1 MNCGFGFGS
10 TEQTRCFR
18 ERYKDEGRGG
28 GIVGKFGSWVRGSA
42 LCVTVLVVD
51 AEESWGVV
59 VSLTGRRVA
68 AQGWR
73 TGVGWVWDGNK
84 KWKGF
89 SRTAHTPDWESCI

>member
-42 LCVTVLVVD
+42 LCVMVLVVD
-51 AEESWGVV
+51 AEESWVWV
-59 VSLTGRRVA
+59 WLFLSPVA
-68 AQGWR
+68 GLQHKAGAP
-73 TGVGWVWDGNK
+73 VWDGNK
-84 KWKGF
+84 KWRGF